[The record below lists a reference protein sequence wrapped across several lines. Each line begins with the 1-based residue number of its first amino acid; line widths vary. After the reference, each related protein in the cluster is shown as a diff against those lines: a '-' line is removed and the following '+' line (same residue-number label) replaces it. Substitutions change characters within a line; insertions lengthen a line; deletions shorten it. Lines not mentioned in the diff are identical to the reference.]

1 MVQKNRPT
9 FTISVFFHNKRF
21 DYINLSSTLHIDNVK
36 NIFPDKLKIDEPPFV
51 VYSLGKT
58 IKIKMLN

>member
-9 FTISVFFHNKRF
+9 FTILVFFHNKRF